1 MATLR
6 GWFNTFSKETPK
18 EFLASYV
25 DGTSMTVPG
34 QGSDLAVII
43 QSIVKLPPL
52 DERTFDSPANTEV
65 DADTLI
71 VRKEVEGLY
80 PATGANL
87 AEDISAR
94 KKAEKAAKEKEKTK
108 EKPADPPPPTDP
120 E

>member
-6 GWFNTFSKETPK
+6 GWYNTFSKETPK
-18 EFLASYV
+18 EFLASHV

-34 QGSDLAVII
+34 QASDLAVII

-52 DERTFDSPANTEV
+52 DERTFDQGANGTATPEE
-65 DADTLI
+65 LI

-108 EKPADPPPPTDP
+108 EEPATTTPPTTP